1 MNWIELNKS
10 KALVT
15 MVVIVN
21 DYDYLENVKK
31 KANEL
36 INESPL
42 LNLSLIGIWDDEEI
56 DNYAKAKNKALKY
69 VSTEYVS
76 FVRDSDF
83 VADYYEKDWLKLL
96 SSCEKMS
103 DFESNPVENYSFE
116 RIIMLTAS
124 RLSGLVVQVESI
136 KTLGGFNEYLQSA
149 EEYELLTRLKE
160 YAPFLSKYAFVA
172 KFSNFESKPIFKE
185 DFMTYAYCLI
195 RFKDYLTKHKLWNQ
209 ALIRKANWAITFEQ
223 EKEFENILFGILG
236 DEKYFKKIM
245 SKYDPILIVN
255 DYEYVCID
263 VLESFTREFYEAC
276 KASGRAAIVVNGH
289 NRDLIY
295 KARQMHISAVL
306 GIQSGIFSDVDPNK
320 LNINSLDCP
329 KFINIFDHPLYISY
343 LLMFVVD
350 RFYCLAC
357 DGDYAKFAKSNFN
370 SVKDSFIWYPG
381 GKRAKSLKG
390 VAKDIDIDEN
400 REYDLSFLGS
410 FTDYR
415 SLMSSFYKLPKGE
428 RIIANVMLRILRK
441 DSSLSYDKAYKRA
454 IDELFREDEYTH
466 EIYNERKQRLVT
478 MHHLWPVARL
488 VSAYYREKVI
498 RKLLDDG
505 LTIHVFGN
513 SWKSPVLKDYK
524 KLIIHE
530 ELNYN
535 EALEVYAKSKI
546 SLNIF
551 AWHKDGLSERIFNAM
566 FNNSLCVTD
575 SSKALKENF
584 KDKEELIVYELDKLE
599 ELSETIR
606 YYLSNKEE
614 RIRITNNAY
623 ENVKV
628 NHSWKKRVQEFEDI
642 LENVD

>member
-10 KALVT
+10 EALVT
-15 MVVIVN
+15 LVIIVN
-21 DYDYLENVKK
+21 EYDYLEGVKRRAK
-31 KANEL
+31 EL
-36 INESPL
+36 INGSPL

-69 VSTEYVS
+69 ISTEYVS
-76 FVRDSDF
+76 FVRDTDF
-83 VADYYEKDWLKLL
+83 INDYYEKEWLGLL
-96 SSCEKMS
+96 AGCKKMS
-103 DFESNPVENYSFE
+103 EFESNPVENYSFE

-124 RLSGLVVQVESI
+124 RLSGLVVQVDTI

-160 YAPFLSKYAFVA
+160 YSPFLSKYAFVA
-172 KFSNFESKPIFKE
+172 KFSNFELKPIFKE

-195 RFKDYLTKHKLWNQ
+195 RFKDYLIKHKLWNQ

-236 DEKYFKKIM
+236 DEKYFKKVM

-263 VLESFTREFYEAC
+263 VLESFTKDFYEAC

-295 KARQMHISAVL
+295 KARHMHISAVL

-350 RFYCLAC
+350 KFYCLAC
-357 DGDYAKFAKSNFN
+357 DGDYAKFAKANFN
-370 SVKDSFIWYPG
+370 SIKDSKIWYPG
-381 GKRAKSLKG
+381 GKMAKSLK
-390 VAKDIDIDEN
+390 AASKDMDIDEN
-400 REYDLSFLGS
+400 REYDVSFLGS

-415 SLMSSFYKLPKGE
+415 SLISSFYKLPKGE
-428 RIIANVMLRILRK
+428 REIANRMLTILRK
-441 DSSLSYDKAYKRA
+441 DPSLSYDKAYKRT

-466 EIYNERKQRLVT
+466 DIYNDRKQRLVT

-488 VSAYYREKVI
+488 VSSYYREKVI
-498 RKLLDDG
+498 RKILEAG

-513 SWKSPVLKDYK
+513 SWKAPVLKDYK
-524 KLIIHE
+524 NLIIHE

-535 EALEVYAKSKI
+535 DALEVYAKSKI

-551 AWHKDGLSERIFNAM
+551 AWHKDGITERIFNSM
-566 FNNSLCVTD
+566 FNNSLCLSDD
-575 SSKALKENF
+575 SRALSENF
-584 KDKEELIVYELDKLE
+584 KDGEELIIYKLDKLE
-599 ELSETIR
+599 ELPDKIR
-606 YYLSNKEE
+606 YYLNNKEE

-623 ENVKV
+623 ENVKE
-628 NHSWKKRVQEFEDI
+628 NHSWKKRVEEFEEI
-642 LENVD
+642 LEEID